1 MYRVFLDCVVK
12 KIVNTYGSAQSNII
26 HSSDFDLQSKSE
38 DPNRDF
44 SNLDQNLDTGN
55 HFGISKYNFIEDLFD
70 TIEESHLKPLSL
82 LSNIQL
88 RLVTYLVLQN
98 FQSES
103 LLNFDMLCLDHH
115 LQLLYQNFHSLPRIP
130 FLLLQLP
137 ISTNI

>member
-26 HSSDFDLQSKSE
+26 HSSDFDLQSKLE

-70 TIEESHLKPLSL
+70 TIEE
-82 LSNIQL
+82 
-88 RLVTYLVLQN
+88 
-98 FQSES
+98 
-103 LLNFDMLCLDHH
+103 
-115 LQLLYQNFHSLPRIP
+115 LPKHI
-130 FLLLQLP
+130 
-137 ISTNI
+137 

>member
-70 TIEESHLKPLSL
+70 TIEE
-82 LSNIQL
+82 
-88 RLVTYLVLQN
+88 
-98 FQSES
+98 F
-103 LLNFDMLCLDHH
+103 
-115 LQLLYQNFHSLPRIP
+115 
-130 FLLLQLP
+130 
-137 ISTNI
+137 